1 MFLKWV
7 QGSDMLFFFQRELM
21 YFLHRKINNVAATV
35 IYVFLK

>member
-7 QGSDMLFFFQRELM
+7 QGSDVIFFQRELM